1 MAKVQQML
9 QELSKVPKIE
19 PANRLLNAPKALKKS
34 SNFELIATAVK
45 NLDKELADH
54 E

>member
-1 MAKVQQML
+1 ML
-9 QELSKVPKIE
+9 KKLSKVPKME

-34 SNFELIATAVK
+34 SKFELIATAAK
-45 NLDKELADH
+45 DLDRELADH